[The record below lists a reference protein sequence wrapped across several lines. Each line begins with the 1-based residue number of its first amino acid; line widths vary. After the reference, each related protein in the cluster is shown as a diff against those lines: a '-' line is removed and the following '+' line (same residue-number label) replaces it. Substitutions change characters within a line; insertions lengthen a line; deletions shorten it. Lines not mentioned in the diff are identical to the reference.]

1 MYGGRVATILASRDK
16 CVRFVVLYLAALGSL
31 RRKVLSSLKIGD
43 LKRLEEGEAVSI
55 GAADTLRSCS
65 SKLLIPQ
72 CLFRYS
78 TR

>member
-1 MYGGRVATILASRDK
+1 MGGRVATILASRDE
-16 CVRFVVLYLAALGSL
+16 
-31 RRKVLSSLKIGD
+31 RKVRCFILSCTRSFKEEGLAVLKLGD

-55 GAADTLRSCS
+55 GAADTLRSRS

-72 CLFRYS
+72 RLFRYS